1 MGIDLNVPATRLLV
15 VAEPK
20 MLNALANGLRVGGR
34 FEISTAQ
41 FSEPGALE
49 SLIAQA
55 DVVALFYGSKQFP
68 LVESLQALS
77 QGIRSR
83 GGQLIAVLQKDQA
96 HHRDECLRAGAS
108 DLLFMPMPKD
118 QFVARLFDAA
128 SRAFAET
135 EGLPAQVTVLRTGSE
150 PQTHQLDAKIV
161 LSGMVASG
169 GPKLDVGE
177 TVQLSWTGAQDF
189 SRWGVVLPSGDSGLR
204 VRIVGANAEEEA
216 QLKAWIAGL
225 PIPQPSAPP
234 PIKSTSA
241 DNRAE
246 AVPIAQALI
255 SAHAVP
261 PTILDTPS
269 FSAALAGAHAST
281 PDAPQI
287 APTVV
292 EVPAFATGTIIT
304 PPPPNVPA
312 DVAPLRDEQATLV
325 DMKAVPPSLLEVRS
339 FGADATTTA
348 AVPVAPANASNSS
361 PGTITAGPP
370 PGFAARPPIR
380 PQSLRS
386 GSSTMPGRP
395 RSIDASGV
403 TGEHVSVGG
412 TTDPATSRK
421 NSDPRIGLHAATG
434 ATNPGVPRPTLGS
447 NPIRSGLTTPP
458 RMMPVAPKVS
468 PGSNPGAAPAPGT
481 SPAAGSPKIS
491 DPGLAKVPS
500 APVVPAPASAAVST
514 PGSNPI
520 AAVISAPALAPVNAA
535 TLSGSLFDDPPTGD
549 GTEAPV
555 PQEAPRDLAPLASW
569 PTPLDHA
576 VVRSLLGIILR
587 DKILP
592 QDAPAESGA
601 AVRKVVGAMPSIDRE
616 ALGNVGPD
624 SHLHEALSARVQ
636 LVHASSDGIKLVN
649 DGEGALVD
657 DAGFTALIQA
667 ADTAIKRLQ
676 SEADGAITKGEV
688 ERLQQVTA
696 ASAALSRELL
706 AFKET
711 ADRLRGL
718 AAAPRMGAGALDPS
732 VAIDRRKPALVRIQ
746 RDKDKEETRAE
757 HRKLQL
763 SDFAGLE
770 NTPVTTK
777 QRRNLL
783 IALAIFAVTL
793 TNTIFFAIP
802 HVREAEAP
810 VVEQAG
816 SGVLGIVISDRN
828 AIVTVA
834 GTWITAYDRRARL
847 RSLCDLLSL
856 KGVAHAGI
864 LVEGSGMAGQVE
876 VNNCQ
881 AIGLPA
887 MKPPPPELGNIPH

>member
-1 MGIDLNVPATRLLV
+1 VGIDLNVPATRLLV

-20 MLNALANGLRVGGR
+20 MLNALANGLRVGGH
-34 FEISTAQ
+34 FEIATAQ
-41 FSEPGALE
+41 FSEPASLE
-49 SLIAQA
+49 PLTAQS

-68 LVESLQALS
+68 LVESIQALS

-96 HHRDECLRAGAS
+96 QQRDECLHAGAS

-118 QFVARLFDAA
+118 QFVARLFAAA

-135 EGLPAQVTVLRTGSE
+135 EGNPAQVTVLRKGRE
-150 PQTHQLDAKIV
+150 PRTHQIDAKVV
-161 LSGMVASG
+161 LSGVVASG
-169 GPKLDVGE
+169 GPKLDAGE
-177 TVQLSWTGAQDF
+177 TVQLSWKGAQEF
-189 SRWGVVLPSGDSGLR
+189 SRWGVVLQSGDAGLR
-204 VRIVGANAEEEA
+204 VRIVGASADEEA
-216 QLKAWIAGL
+216 QLKAWIEGL
-225 PIPQPSAPP
+225 ADPSPSSSSVATPDV
-234 PIKSTSA
+234 A
-241 DNRAE
+241 
-246 AVPIAQALI
+246 PIAQTLI

-269 FSAALAGAHAST
+269 FPSALAGAHASKPEAT
-281 PDAPQI
+281 PIP
-287 APTVV
+287 PTLL
-292 EVPAFATGTIIT
+292 EVPAIATGTIIT
-304 PPPPNVPA
+304 PPPSALVDPS
-312 DVAPLRDEQATLV
+312 PLRDAQATLV
-325 DMKAVPPSLLEVRS
+325 DMKAVPPTLLEVRS
-339 FGADATTTA
+339 FGADEITTA
-348 AVPVAPANASNSS
+348 PAPVSPAAASNSS
-361 PGTITAGPP
+361 PGAITSGPP

-380 PQSLRS
+380 PQSLRI
-386 GSSTMPGRP
+386 GGSTMPGRP
-395 RSIDASGV
+395 RSIDANGV
-403 TGEHVSVGG
+403 TGDHSSVSG
-412 TTDPATSRK
+412 TTDPALARK
-421 NSDPRIGLHAATG
+421 NSDPGIAPRPATSV
-434 ATNPGVPRPTLGS
+434 TNPGLTRPTTGS
-447 NPIRSGLTTPP
+447 NPVRAGSITPP
-458 RMMPVAPKVS
+458 RMVPVV
-468 PGSNPGAAPAPGT
+468 
-481 SPAAGSPKIS
+481 PKIS
-491 DPGLAKVPS
+491 DPGLAKAPSTSGVPS
-500 APVVPAPASAAVST
+500 PAAVAVAR
-514 PGSNPI
+514 PRSNPA
-520 AAVISAPALAPVNAA
+520 AAVTSAPALAPVNGA
-535 TLSGSLFDDPPTGD
+535 TLSASLFDDPPTGD
-549 GTEAPV
+549 GTAAPA
-555 PQEAPRDLAPLASW
+555 PQEAPQDLAPVASW

-576 VVRSLLGIILR
+576 VVRSLLGVILR

-592 QDAPAESGA
+592 EDVPAEPGA
-601 AVRKVVGAMPSIDRE
+601 AVRKVVGGMPSIDRE

-636 LVHASSDGIKLVN
+636 LAHASSDGNKLVSA
-649 DGEGALVD
+649 GEGALVD
-657 DAGFTALIQA
+657 DAAFTALIHA

-676 SEADGAITKGEV
+676 GEADGAITKGEV
-688 ERLQQVTA
+688 ERLQQITA
-696 ASAALSRELL
+696 ASAALSREML

-732 VAIDRRKPALVRIQ
+732 VAIDRRKPPSVRIQ

-810 VVEQAG
+810 VVERAG
-816 SGVLGIVISDRN
+816 SGVLGIVISDHN

-834 GTWITAYDRRARL
+834 STWITAYDRRARL

-876 VNNCQ
+876 VRTCQ

-887 MKPPPPELGNIPH
+887 VKQPPPELGNIPH